1 MNWYKRTILPRL
13 LNSAMGRVAFEKIRP
28 QVIGQATGVVLEIG
42 VGAGHNLPL
51 YKNVSKVYAL
61 EPSAELLAMAKER
74 NTSISV
80 EFINM
85 GAEEIPLP
93 DNSMDT
99 VVSTWTLC
107 SVGNPQG
114 VLKEIKRVLR
124 PGGKFLFVDHGA
136 SPNFFIRIIQNLL
149 TPITKNFTGNC
160 HLNRDIAELVK
171 GAGFNIQ
178 KIEHPRER
186 FKPLVYNYQ
195 GIAN

>member
-1 MNWYKRTILPRL
+1 MNWYKHTVLPRL
-13 LNSAMGRVAFEKIRP
+13 LSSSMGRVGFENIRP
-28 QVIGQATGVVLEIG
+28 QVIGQTAGVVLEIG

-51 YKNVSKVYAL
+51 YKNVSKVFAL
-61 EPSAELLAMAKER
+61 EPSAELIAMARER
-74 NTSISV
+74 NTSVPI
-80 EFINM
+80 EFFNTI
-85 GAEEIPLP
+85 AEEVPLP
-93 DNSMDT
+93 NHSVDT
-99 VVSTWTLC
+99 VISTWTLC
-107 SVGNPQG
+107 SVESPQA

-149 TPITKNFTGNC
+149 TPVTKNFTGNC

-171 GAGFNIQ
+171 AAGFNVQ